1 MDRSTCL
8 TILAVVGLALLP
20 AAGCSDSG
28 PELGTV
34 SGTVTLD
41 GKPLPKATIE
51 FQPGPGGSP
60 SYGDTDEDGYYELLY
75 GIGKP
80 GAMVGKHEVRIS
92 TYRKEAADDEGL
104 SPAIEYPELL
114 PPKYNEESELT
125 CEVKSGSNEGVNFD
139 LKSK

>member
-8 TILAVVGLALLP
+8 TILAVVCLALLP

-28 PELGTV
+28 PALGTV

-41 GKPLPKATIE
+41 GNPLPNAEVE
-51 FQPGPGGSP
+51 FQPVAEGSP
-60 SYGDTDEDGYYELLY
+60 SYGTTDENGHYELAY
-75 GIGKP
+75 GVGKP

-92 TYRKEAADDEGL
+92 TYRQDAADDEGL

-125 CEVKSGSNEGVNFD
+125 REVKSGSNEGVDFD